1 MSETKTKAVGI
12 RFPADLLEKI
22 DQDRG
27 KVPRS
32 TWIIA
37 FLKKKLVQETGQK

>member
-1 MSETKTKAVGI
+1 MSGKTKAVGI
-12 RFPADLLEKI
+12 RFPSDLLERI

-32 TWIIA
+32 TWVIA
-37 FLKKKLVQETGQK
+37 FLKKTLGQEAEKN